1 MSRPIKD
8 EILKILRSNNVH
20 LTADQI
26 YLKLKDIF
34 PRLSLA
40 SVYRNL
46 ESLCRSGDA
55 GKISIE
61 GQAARYE
68 SWKGDHYHIHCTNC
82 GRIEDVAID
91 NALLKE
97 LSKISVLHG
106 YRTTSLKI
114 DFFGICD
121 TCNKEK
127 DLEHSETI
135 TN

>member
-1 MSRPIKD
+1 MSSPIKV
-8 EILKILRSNNVH
+8 EILKILRLQNVH

-26 YLKLKDIF
+26 YLKLKDVF

-46 ESLCRSGDA
+46 ESLCREGDA
-55 GKISIE
+55 GKISID
-61 GQAARYE
+61 GKAARYE
-68 SWKGDHYHIHCTNC
+68 AWKGDHYHIHCTKC

-91 NALLKE
+91 SALLKE

-121 TCNKEK
+121 TCNKEN
-127 DLEHSETI
+127 ERY
-135 TN
+135 

>member
-1 MSRPIKD
+1 MSSQIKH
-8 EILKILRSNNVH
+8 EILKILRASNVH

-26 YLKLKDIF
+26 YLKLKDRF

-40 SVYRNL
+40 SIYRNL
-46 ESLCRSGDA
+46 ESLCRTGDA

-68 SWKGDHYHIHCTNC
+68 AWKGDHYHIHCTKC

-91 NALLKE
+91 SALLKE
-97 LSKISVLHG
+97 LNKISALHG
-106 YRTTSLKI
+106 YRTTHLKI

-121 TCNKEK
+121 TCSKEN
-127 DLEHSETI
+127 E
-135 TN
+135 